1 LKKAARGLRVV
12 TTDVRGN
19 RLAVPGLATW
29 LARAAPSK
37 VRGAVSVALVT
48 DARMRT
54 LNRRYRGR
62 DSPTDVL
69 AFPGF
74 SLQPPAGQL
83 EVHLGLLGDVAI
95 ATGVARRQA
104 RAAGHSELTELRML
118 ALHGLLHLI
127 GYDHH
132 TDDGAMERLE
142 HRLRRKGGL

>member
-1 LKKAARGLRVV
+1 VV
-12 TTDVRGN
+12 TIDARGN
-19 RLAVPGLATW
+19 RLAKPGLASW
-29 LARAAPSK
+29 LARVAPAK
-37 VRGAVSVALVT
+37 VRGAVNVALVT
-48 DARMRT
+48 DARMRA
-54 LNRRYRGR
+54 LNLRYRAL
-62 DSPTDVL
+62 DDPTDVL
-69 AFPGF
+69 AFPAPG
-74 SLQPPAGQL
+74 PPFP
-83 EVHLGLLGDVAI
+83 VSFLGDIAI